1 MADMADIIDTLP
13 LDSQAQ
19 QIASDI
25 INEQSVDKVKDLTAL
40 FNLNQRK
47 KNVIRLMKLNG
58 LLDTISDQMLERFEK
73 RAGEFSNNDL
83 LNYMNVVQ
91 NTIDRTQKSLD
102 MINES
107 PAIQINQNNLNIS
120 MADGLERDERER
132 VASAIKAILEKASQ
146 IDKDEHLVEI
156 VPTEVTDENGGN

>member
-1 MADMADIIDTLP
+1 MTDMTDIIDTLP

-156 VPTEVTDENGGN
+156 IPTEVADENGGN

>member
-1 MADMADIIDTLP
+1 MADMTDIIDTLP

>member
-1 MADMADIIDTLP
+1 MADMTDIIDTLP

-156 VPTEVTDENGGN
+156 IPTEVADENGGN

>member
-1 MADMADIIDTLP
+1 MADTTDIIDTLP

-19 QIASDI
+19 EIANDI
-25 INEQSVDKVKDLTAL
+25 INEQSIDRVKDLTAL

-107 PAIQINQNNLNIS
+107 PAIQINHNNLNIS
-120 MADGLERDERER
+120 MTDGLERDERER

-156 VPTEVTDENGGN
+156 IPTEVADENGGN